1 MAFNK
6 QNNKYLLSLVKDV
19 ENIYNIFKISISDY
33 QLSDNDSYNT
43 VDNYD
48 KYRKKLK
55 NNLTVS
61 SLNSI
66 SKNSSKRFGINII
79 VDNIRSNLTRITSVV
94 IPKLN
99 YKLINMVLT
108 DLDSLFPKKLKYGN
122 LWQHYSSQNEQN
134 LYNILNDIKNG
145 LSTGNLVVDMENG
158 YIKGLD
164 HSNFAINVDFLACYL
179 IGLTPN
185 ETASLIV
192 KNIGTIF
199 SYIEYMTSTTNST
212 KTLVDTFLKERF
224 SKNKEPIEAIKIA
237 SEQAGIDDLDLST
250 PTKVLDSLDVLT
262 IKTSHIEDTKR
273 TILIDLNREA
283 DNFATRIGCS
293 KDLANAIVKI
303 AKIDISYV
311 NGKEVPESTGFIAA
325 IIGFFSIIM
334 VIIATILFSVLGLIF
349 AIVYLTIKLI
359 SFVIAK
365 IVTFIVKLFRL
376 LFSFDPDATVQV
388 EDIRKRLNRMKL
400 ELIKELRTDE
410 FNDTDKSII
419 IDQIDDIK
427 SLIDGLNNSF
437 KTISKYSNSTVSS
450 EYDNMEKVS
459 YLTEILEENELHLMK
474 EKFRLKV

>member
-237 SEQAGIDDLDLST
+237 SEQAG
-250 PTKVLDSLDVLT
+250 
-262 IKTSHIEDTKR
+262 
-273 TILIDLNREA
+273 LNREA

-376 LFSFDPDATVQV
+376 LFSFDPDATV
-388 EDIRKRLNRMKL
+388 
-400 ELIKELRTDE
+400 
-410 FNDTDKSII
+410 
-419 IDQIDDIK
+419 K